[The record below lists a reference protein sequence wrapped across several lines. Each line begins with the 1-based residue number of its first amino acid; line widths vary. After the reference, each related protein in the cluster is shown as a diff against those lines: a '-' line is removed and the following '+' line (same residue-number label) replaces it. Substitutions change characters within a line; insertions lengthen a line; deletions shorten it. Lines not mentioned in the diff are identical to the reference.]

1 MEDAMR
7 KIAQRTKI
15 AVWVCLLW
23 FLWIPL
29 LLTVGVLT

>member
-1 MEDAMR
+1 MT
-7 KIAQRTKI
+7 KRTRT
-15 AVWVCLLW
+15 AALVCLLW